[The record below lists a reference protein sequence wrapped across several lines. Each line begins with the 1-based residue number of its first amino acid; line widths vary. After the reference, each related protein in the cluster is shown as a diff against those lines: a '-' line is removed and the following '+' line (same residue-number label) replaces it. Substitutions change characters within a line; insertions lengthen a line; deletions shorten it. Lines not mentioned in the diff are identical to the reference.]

1 MCGPEFGGRVDL
13 LRSLITR
20 RLGNLS
26 VTVAHLYLLERT
38 LGLREALF
46 FLFGGS
52 FIFR

>member
-13 LRSLITR
+13 LRSLTTE

-26 VTVAHLYLLERT
+26 VTVARLYLLERT
-38 LGLREALF
+38 LGLREALC
-46 FLFGGS
+46 FLRGS